1 MPMSLSP
8 AQLEEVRQL
17 QRPFDQWFSIDEI
30 VKRDQDLLASRFIH
44 RDSGQEISFPHAA
57 QDIYRKLEVWASRL
71 LEQELRAYEA
81 RIAEK
86 YVVESLTPTSD
97 DDVAV
102 AAIVTLY
109 LQNSVDAIREKIADF
124 SQYQVQD
131 WENSWSSLRKMARR
145 LRSEL
150 TVTIPLNGELTRL
163 ELAETGYEP
172 LDRIGYAQT
181 KMERFYSHYGRIP
194 HPFDSAQSLVLSS
207 DELKRAVRLLSY
219 VVFRTVSEPR
229 LSGYENKFVSAFSRY
244 LTCPRDASSSTVEQV
259 ASLFEPFLKKAA
271 FLFDVRGATGNPL
284 WGMGLTDLLP
294 KMLLV
299 SADLKKDDALYWG
312 TQKTEDAVFRVAFQ
326 LRHAGAHE
334 AHDAPF
340 YERERHAYFV
350 FAALLIACLIL
361 IKTNSKVLDVVQHQ
375 GHVDFVRD
383 LLVKI
388 EELVE
393 GPYGPR
399 IDVEKSTNL
408 TRLGKLL
415 RFAERAQALWP
426 TCSTALAEAL
436 DSEYLSVKE
445 ELTEEDREA
454 DIESYLEDMRGSQY

>member
-1 MPMSLSP
+1 MPLSK
-8 AQLEEVRQL
+8 AQLEQIQHL
-17 QRPFDQWFSIDEI
+17 QRPLDEWFSIDEI
-30 VKRDQDLLASRFIH
+30 VKRDQALLASHFVH
-44 RDSGQEISFPHAA
+44 RGSGQEVSFPHAA

-97 DDVAV
+97 NDTAV
-102 AAIVTLY
+102 VAIVVLY
-109 LQNSVDAIREKIADF
+109 LQTSVDAIREKIGAF
-124 SQYQVQD
+124 SKYQVQD

-150 TVTIPLNGELTRL
+150 SATIPLNGELIRL

-172 LDRIGYAQT
+172 LDRVGYTQT
-181 KMERFYSHYGRIP
+181 KLERFYSHYGCIP
-194 HPFDSAQSLVLSS
+194 HPFDGTQFLTLPS

-219 VVFRTVSEPR
+219 VVFRVVDEPR

-244 LTCPRDASSSTVEQV
+244 LTCPRDNSSSAVEQV
-259 ASLFEPFLKKAA
+259 ASLFEPFLKKLA
-271 FLFDVRGATGNPL
+271 FLFDVRGATGNPI
-284 WGMGLTDLLP
+284 WGSGLNDLLP

-299 SADLKKDDALYWG
+299 TADLKNQDASYWS
-312 TQKTEDAVFRVAFQ
+312 TQKTEAAVLRVAFQ
-326 LRHAGAHE
+326 LRHTAAHE
-334 AHDAPF
+334 AHDHPF
-340 YERERHAYFV
+340 YERERNAYFV
-350 FAALLIACLIL
+350 FAAILIASLTL
-361 IKTNSKVLDVVQHQ
+361 IKTSSKVLDVVNHQ

-399 IDVEKSTNL
+399 LDVDKSANL

-415 RFAERAQALWP
+415 KFAERAQEVWP